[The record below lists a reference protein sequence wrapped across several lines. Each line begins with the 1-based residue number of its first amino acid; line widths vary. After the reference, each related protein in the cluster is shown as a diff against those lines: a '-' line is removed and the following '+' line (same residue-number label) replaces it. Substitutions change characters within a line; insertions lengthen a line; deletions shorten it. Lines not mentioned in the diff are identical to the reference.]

1 VGAVAEVTYLE
12 AIRTAMADA
21 MRDDERVFLMG
32 EDVGH
37 FGGPFGVSKGL
48 LDEFGAE
55 RVIDTPIAEEGFVG
69 AAFGAAWMGE
79 RPIAELQF
87 ADFISCAFDSIVT
100 VGAKTHWRSG
110 IKLPV
115 VIRSPFGGGVR
126 GGPFHASCPEGFFI
140 GTAGLKVV
148 CPGSVEDAYGLLRS
162 AIEDDDPVLYF
173 EHKAL
178 YRRLRAEAPEP
189 SLRTPIGRAQLARSG
204 SDVTVVAY
212 GAMVDIAVRAAVAL
226 EDEASV
232 EVLDLRTVWPFDGDA
247 ILESLGR
254 TSRVCVLQEASS
266 SIGAAGSV
274 LSLIA
279 QEGFE
284 LLDAPPL
291 LVAAPIAPVPFA
303 PELEDA
309 YIPSLERVVEELR
322 RLGAY

>member
-1 VGAVAEVTYLE
+1 MGAVAEVTYLE
-12 AIRTAMADA
+12 AIRSAMADA
-21 MRDDERVFLMG
+21 MRDDERVFLIG

-48 LDEFGAE
+48 LEEFGAE

-162 AIEDDDPVLYF
+162 CDRRRRPG
-173 EHKAL
+173 AL
-178 YRRLRAEAPEP
+178 LRAQGALPP
-189 SLRTPIGRAQLARSG
+189 PACRGAATSSLRTPIGRARIAREG

-212 GAMVDIAVRAAVAL
+212 GAMVDIALRAAA
-226 EDEASV
+226 DARRRG
-232 EVLDLRTVWPFDGDA
+232 LRRGARPAHGLAARRATP
-247 ILESLGR
+247 
-254 TSRVCVLQEASS
+254 SS
-266 SIGAAGSV
+266 SRSRARRACACCRRRARRS
-274 LSLIA
+274 
-279 QEGFE
+279 
-284 LLDAPPL
+284 APR
-291 LVAAPIAPVPFA
+291 APC
-303 PELEDA
+303 
-309 YIPSLERVVEELR
+309 SR
-322 RLGAY
+322 